1 MRKIGLVLFFL
12 ILVQVNF
19 VFADN
24 AAGRKGYSQ
33 IVFVNIGAAYWGKAQ
48 DNTTT
53 AYTLGW
59 QGWIVSSRVIGFY
72 LDAQIW
78 AGENESLFNLSYGI
92 SIQPFGRTLI
102 EPYIWLGFLNGKTKA
117 EEEYYAM
124 PVTAGANLWFGQGAG
139 IRVQLRF
146 YPFSGQELF
155 DASTGL
161 FIKL

>member
-78 AGENESLFNLSYGI
+78 AGKNESLFNLSYGI

-102 EPYIWLGFLNGKTKA
+102 EPYVW
-117 EEEYYAM
+117 
-124 PVTAGANLWFGQGAG
+124 
-139 IRVQLRF
+139 
-146 YPFSGQELF
+146 SGGW
-155 DASTGL
+155 D
-161 FIKL
+161 